1 MQPAGSPV
9 LPATFFTGQVTDIVL
24 PFAGLHQA
32 PVTIELQ
39 PVFQQLLPGLMTNW
53 LAWQQ
58 QPDGQDALAAEG
70 VTSTFLDTLAV
81 AYQVLGAS
89 EYMLAALQL
98 ADPTAQPAGRPTAAA
113 GGPNQDQ
120 EGPSASAATGW
131 TPAHQD
137 QGNGSDSS
145 SSSIW
150 AHLPQAAAG
159 VLSAAPLAG
168 RLQGALMMAAAPS
181 RAEGADVA
189 HTWGRKQQEVGAC
202 SNPGS
207 CMSDMT
213 V

>member
-1 MQPAGSPV
+1 MIRCPPGWYQPLVVVPS
-9 LPATFFTGQVTDIVL
+9 
-24 PFAGLHQA
+24 AGLHQA

-70 VTSTFLDTLAV
+70 VTCTFLDTLAV
-81 AYQVLGAS
+81 GYQVLGAS
-89 EYMLAALQL
+89 QYMLAALQL
-98 ADPTAQPAGRPTAAA
+98 ADPTAQAIGRQAAAA
-113 GGPNQDQ
+113 GPPQP
-120 EGPSASAATGW
+120 ELEAASAAAAAGW
-131 TPAHQD
+131 APTQ
-137 QGNGSDSS
+137 NGDGSALDTSSS

-150 AHLPQAAAG
+150 AGLPQGAAG

-189 HTWGRKQQEVGAC
+189 HTWGRKQQEVSTHTGC
-202 SNPGS
+202 
-207 CMSDMT
+207 
-213 V
+213 